1 MKAHRRVFKLM
12 LLGLAG
18 AITACA
24 SQSVKRTEKGDVRSK
39 NRVLVAGERSEFK
52 DAVIARVVQ
61 ALEKEACH
69 VKLMDVDDL
78 TGESTEP
85 YRAIVLVNSCWFWRL
100 RRPVRRFLAKAK
112 EKEKVILLT
121 TAGNEEWQAK
131 GVRVDAITSASEM
144 SKAERV
150 GDTLVEKVRRR
161 LGR

>member
-1 MKAHRRVFKLM
+1 MKAHRRIFKLV

-18 AITACA
+18 VITACA
-24 SQSVKRTEKGDVRSK
+24 SQSIKRAEKGDMRSK

-61 ALEKEACH
+61 ALEKEACY

-78 TGESTEP
+78 TGESTKP
-85 YRAIVLVNSCWFWRL
+85 YRAVVLVNSCWFWRL
-100 RRPVRRFLAKAK
+100 RRPVLKFLAKAK

-121 TAGNEEWQAK
+121 TAGNDEWREK
-131 GVRVDAITSASEM
+131 DIRVDAITSASKM
-144 SKAERV
+144 SKAKGVAE
-150 GDTLVEKVRRR
+150 TLVEKVRGR